1 MAKLRQI
8 TPLIP
13 VANVAKSV
21 AFFKQVLGF
30 KSSDQSEI
38 YAYIYRD
45 DVAMRLQKAGD
56 AVGEVACYIDVEDVD
71 GLYAEL
77 KSELDRLPTGRVRAP
92 FNQPYGQRE
101 FHVIDL
107 DSLLIFFGE
116 SIEATSIA

>member
-1 MAKLRQI
+1 MANLKQI

-13 VANVAKSV
+13 VADVAKSV
-21 AFFKQVLGF
+21 EFFEEVLGF
-30 KSSDQSEI
+30 KSSNQSEI

-45 DVAMRLQKAGD
+45 DVAIRLQKAGD
-56 AVGEVACYIDVEDVD
+56 DVGEVACYIDVEDVD

-77 KSELDRLPTGRVRAP
+77 KPELDRLPPGRVRSP

-116 SIEATSIA
+116 PIDASV